1 MRKQKR
7 KFVIIAKTDTGIY
20 LKFKTNNIV
29 NTIEFLKN
37 KYKIYFANIYVNTG
51 DTNGTLVYTY
61 GKNKGWKLPSL
72 NNNI

>member
-20 LKFKTNNIV
+20 LKFKTNNKV
-29 NTIEFLKN
+29 NTIEFLKK
-37 KYKIYFANIYVNTG
+37 KYIIFFANIYVNTG

-61 GKNKGWKLPSL
+61 GKNKGLEAAKFK
-72 NNNI
+72 

>member
-29 NTIEFLKN
+29 NTIEFLKK
-37 KYKIYFANIYVNTG
+37 KYRIFFANIYVNTG
-51 DTNGTLVYTY
+51 DRNGTLIYTY
-61 GKNKGWKLPSL
+61 GKNKGLEAAKFK
-72 NNNI
+72 

>member
-29 NTIEFLKN
+29 NTIEFLKK
-37 KYKIYFANIYVNTG
+37 KYRIFFANIYVNTG
-51 DTNGTLVYTY
+51 NTNGTLVYTY
-61 GKNKGWKLPSL
+61 GKNKGLEAAKFK
-72 NNNI
+72 

>member
-1 MRKQKR
+1 MRKPKR
-7 KFVIIAKTDTGIY
+7 KFVIIAKTDTGVY

-29 NTIEFLKN
+29 NTVEFLKN

-61 GKNKGWKLPSL
+61 GKNKGLEAAKFK
-72 NNNI
+72 

>member
-29 NTIEFLKN
+29 NTIEFLK
-37 KYKIYFANIYVNTG
+37 KKCKIYFANIYVNTG

-61 GKNKGWKLPSL
+61 GKNKGLEAAKFK
-72 NNNI
+72 